1 MKILEAFDKEVN
13 KKRYY
18 RYRINL
24 PKKVVEDSKLKGKVL
39 KAITENKKIIIEE
52 EK

>member
-18 RYRINL
+18 CYRINL
-24 PKKVVEDSKLKGKVL
+24 PKQVVEDSKLKGKKL
-39 KAITENKKIIIEE
+39 KARAEEDKIIIEKE
-52 EK
+52 